1 MKMKS
6 TDFLMKKRFTL
17 TLTLTPH
24 AICKQ
29 KTIVVLTPKIILT
42 VPTFARSLLAS

>member
-6 TDFLMKKRFTL
+6 TDFLMKKRF
-17 TLTLTPH
+17 TLTPH

-42 VPTFARSLLAS
+42 VPTFARSLLLAS